1 MIQEKDFLYRV
12 PVKNALV
19 TAPGKQ
25 VRNPEILVDLEGGEF
40 MHGNI
45 LDANSTNK
53 LIDQS
58 VKDAIDNSIEN
69 GNYVTKDL
77 LEAETSART
86 KSDEDL
92 NTKIKAEQ
100 TRAEGKEKE
109 ISDKLAI
116 VDGDSNTEG
125 SFRKAIADVIAAA
138 PEDLDTLKE
147 IADKLAG
154 NDDLHTALNQAIT
167 EKADASALANE
178 VSRATGAEND
188 LRTAIGTKADAT
200 ALSNYVLTTE
210 LNQQVDTLNAAIG
223 TKADATALSNYVLT
237 TALNQQVDTL
247 NAAISA
253 KQDAGNYIPCNPEYS
268 DLYLIDNPISMQ
280 YGNQDITIR
289 TDFIAFGGE
298 DLSEAT
304 TLARNELYFTD
315 RINSDVSTTYSL
327 NGITSSQHNNCLA
340 TSDGTF
346 KPISDFVLKTE
357 LPDVS
362 IDILSYGVE
371 WDITV
376 ADPTC
381 TRIGNPLF
389 HKSLPI
395 QSEYKGCVVK
405 NGKLQYYLNPN
416 DWSKKS
422 NGEPSHL
429 DGTDGDVMIHTPKFY
444 GKSGSNGNKRWV
456 RISTV
461 QIDTS
466 WTEIPEMFISAY
478 RITTFVDSGRGKVAS
493 VVNTTE
499 GYRGGGVRA
508 NFDQYLSTDKF
519 MTDLGKPRSGISRAT
534 ARTMANNSGQ
544 ELLCYE
550 FYKWIFYWN
559 YVIEY
564 ANFNSQKEFN
574 SELTSDGYHQ
584 GGLGLGLTTWDW
596 NLWNTYNGGYAI
608 TPCGY
613 TNEFGNFSGVKAI
626 QLQSPEKTLYANRW
640 RGFEN
645 PFGDIWTNLEGIVIK
660 RDAAEANSNVYTT
673 TDVSKYGDDY
683 SLFDIAGVEIDQDGY
698 IGTFDLGS
706 KAEIIPYSITG
717 SESTY
722 KCDYHWCNAYLVE
735 KRTLLVGG
743 GANNGGQAGLGFFS
757 SNTRVGYASADVG
770 FRSLVRV

>member
-40 MHGNI
+40 MHGDI

-92 NTKIKAEQ
+92 NAKIKAEQ
-100 TRAEGKEKE
+100 TRAEGKEKQ

-178 VSRATGAEND
+178 VTRATGAESG
-188 LRTAIGTKADAT
+188 L
-200 ALSNYVLTTE
+200 
-210 LNQQVDTLNAAIG
+210 QAAIA

-280 YGNQDITIR
+280 YGNQGITIR
-289 TDFIAFGGE
+289 PDFIAFGGE

-346 KPISDFVLKTE
+346 KPISDFALKTDIPQIDTSDFVSKTATDIQTIESGIKVRDQVYRDMYTSLDQNSITINNKTDNEAENIFICTNCIKSSKIDESRPSGFGDDLFLLNENGVRILNGDDNHVLTSDCSTIDITQYALKTE
-357 LPDVS
+357 LPTVPTNVSQLTNDSNFITQQDADAKYALANSLNTVNDSISSLMVGLSKKQDKITVNYVDVT
-362 IDILSYGVE
+362 DIE
-371 WDITV
+371 TADIT
-376 ADPTC
+376 
-381 TRIGNPLF
+381 
-389 HKSLPI
+389 
-395 QSEYKGCVVK
+395 
-405 NGKLQYYLNPN
+405 KL
-416 DWSKKS
+416 
-422 NGEPSHL
+422 
-429 DGTDGDVMIHTPKFY
+429 
-444 GKSGSNGNKRWV
+444 
-456 RISTV
+456 
-461 QIDTS
+461 
-466 WTEIPEMFISAY
+466 
-478 RITTFVDSGRGKVAS
+478 
-493 VVNTTE
+493 
-499 GYRGGGVRA
+499 
-508 NFDQYLSTDKF
+508 
-519 MTDLGKPRSGISRAT
+519 
-534 ARTMANNSGQ
+534 RT
-544 ELLCYE
+544 
-550 FYKWIFYWN
+550 I
-559 YVIEY
+559 VIELID
-564 ANFNSQKEFN
+564 A
-574 SELTSDGYHQ
+574 
-584 GGLGLGLTTWDW
+584 LTT
-596 NLWNTYNGGYAI
+596 
-608 TPCGY
+608 
-613 TNEFGNFSGVKAI
+613 SGLI
-626 QLQSPEKTLYANRW
+626 R
-640 RGFEN
+640 EN
-645 PFGDIWTNLEGIVIK
+645 SNLE
-660 RDAAEANSNVYTT
+660 
-673 TDVSKYGDDY
+673 
-683 SLFDIAGVEIDQDGY
+683 
-698 IGTFDLGS
+698 
-706 KAEIIPYSITG
+706 
-717 SESTY
+717 
-722 KCDYHWCNAYLVE
+722 
-735 KRTLLVGG
+735 
-743 GANNGGQAGLGFFS
+743 
-757 SNTRVGYASADVG
+757 
-770 FRSLVRV
+770 

>member
-40 MHGNI
+40 MHGDI

-92 NTKIKAEQ
+92 SAKIKAEQ

-125 SFRKAIADVIAAA
+125 SFRKAIADVIAAVIATA

-200 ALSNYVLTTE
+200 ALSNYVLTTA
-210 LNQQVDTLNAAIG
+210 LNQQIDTLNAAI
-223 TKADATALSNYVLT
+223 
-237 TALNQQVDTL
+237 
-247 NAAISA
+247 IA

-280 YGNQDITIR
+280 YGNQGITIR

-346 KPISDFVLKTE
+346 KPISDFASE
-357 LPDVS
+357 GDVS
-362 IDILSYGVE
+362 SLRVGLSKKQDKITVNSV
-371 WDITV
+371 DITDIET
-376 ADPTC
+376 ADIT
-381 TRIGNPLF
+381 
-389 HKSLPI
+389 
-395 QSEYKGCVVK
+395 
-405 NGKLQYYLNPN
+405 KLRTIVINL
-416 DWSKKS
+416 
-422 NGEPSHL
+422 
-429 DGTDGDVMIHTPKFY
+429 
-444 GKSGSNGNKRWV
+444 
-456 RISTV
+456 
-461 QIDTS
+461 ID
-466 WTEIPEMFISAY
+466 A
-478 RITTFVDSGRGKVAS
+478 
-493 VVNTTE
+493 
-499 GYRGGGVRA
+499 
-508 NFDQYLSTDKF
+508 LST
-519 MTDLGKPRSGISRAT
+519 SGLIKQT
-534 ARTMANNSGQ
+534 
-544 ELLCYE
+544 
-550 FYKWIFYWN
+550 F
-559 YVIEY
+559 
-564 ANFNSQKEFN
+564 
-574 SELTSDGYHQ
+574 
-584 GGLGLGLTTWDW
+584 
-596 NLWNTYNGGYAI
+596 
-608 TPCGY
+608 
-613 TNEFGNFSGVKAI
+613 
-626 QLQSPEKTLYANRW
+626 
-640 RGFEN
+640 
-645 PFGDIWTNLEGIVIK
+645 NLE
-660 RDAAEANSNVYTT
+660 
-673 TDVSKYGDDY
+673 
-683 SLFDIAGVEIDQDGY
+683 
-698 IGTFDLGS
+698 
-706 KAEIIPYSITG
+706 
-717 SESTY
+717 
-722 KCDYHWCNAYLVE
+722 
-735 KRTLLVGG
+735 
-743 GANNGGQAGLGFFS
+743 
-757 SNTRVGYASADVG
+757 
-770 FRSLVRV
+770 